1 MAQDYYKTLG
11 VEKNASADEIKKAY
25 RKLAMKYHPDRVPE
39 AKKAEAEAKFK
50 EISEAYAVLSDD
62 KKRQQYDTFGSDN
75 FSQHFSQQDIFNN
88 ADFSF
93 LGDLFGGG
101 GSDIFSRLFGGMGG
115 SGRRVNINFG
125 GGGGDIFSSFS
136 GGGFGSSGRG
146 NAAGFG
152 QEGRSQNS
160 ATTATLAISFEEA
173 ALGAEKSLTIKDTA
187 GGQRTIKVKIPAGIE
202 SGQKLRVKGSGG
214 RPDMYLEINVQK
226 SPIFTREGNNVHVQV
241 RASIWD
247 LILGGGVEV
256 PLIGAPGRRIKIKA
270 GTQPGTVMR
279 LAGLGI
285 APKSASPGDLL
296 VTIEAAIPPLSAE
309 QTELCKKIRDNN

>member
-39 AKKAEAEAKFK
+39 DKKAAAEAKFK

-75 FSQHFSQQDIFNN
+75 FSQHYSQQDIFNGF
-88 ADFSF
+88 DFSS
-93 LGDLFGGG
+93 LGDLLGGG

-115 SGRRVNINFG
+115 GSRRVNINFG

-136 GGGFGSSGRG
+136 SSFGGAGRSAGSGFSR
-146 NAAGFG
+146 
-152 QEGRSQNS
+152 ETHSQNS
-160 ATTATLAISFEEA
+160 STTATLAISFEEA
-173 ALGAEKSLTIKDTA
+173 ALGAEKSITVKDGA

-226 SPIFTREGNNVHVQV
+226 SPVFTREGNNVHVEV
-241 RASIWD
+241 RAPVFD

-256 PLIGAPGRRIKIKA
+256 PLIGAKARRIKIKA

-285 APKSASPGDLL
+285 APKSTNPGDLL

-309 QTELCKKIRDNN
+309 QLALCKKIRDN